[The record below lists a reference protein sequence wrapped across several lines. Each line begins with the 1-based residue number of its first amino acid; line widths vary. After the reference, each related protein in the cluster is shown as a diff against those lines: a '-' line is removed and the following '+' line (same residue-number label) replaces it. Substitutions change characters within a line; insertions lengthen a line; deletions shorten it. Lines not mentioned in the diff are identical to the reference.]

1 MKDMKRSL
9 LFIVGLLLFATYSI
23 ITHGQGEQEEAHRQW
38 LNEMYTEATS
48 IKPGMSRADLLRVFE
63 EDGGLQRIPA
73 TRFLLKRCRMIKV
86 EVEFD
91 TKYGRMYKEKSDEDL
106 KITKVSQPYLAY
118 PHYD

>member
-1 MKDMKRSL
+1 MKGSL
-9 LFIVGLLLFATYSI
+9 LFIIGLLLLATYSI
-23 ITHGQGEQEEAHRQW
+23 TTHGQDEQEQAHRQW
-38 LNEMYTEATS
+38 LNELYTEATS

-91 TKYGRMYKEKSDEDL
+91 TEYGQEYKESADENL
-106 KITKVSQPYLAY
+106 KITKVSLPYLEY